1 MRRTDLTE
9 AIVDIMADPA
19 RLFTERQVADR
30 MNISPDAVGRL
41 RRATVPDPASG
52 LPPIT
57 GWVKVGKKHQLPATA
72 LAEYIAHLPVVA

>member
-9 AIVDIMADPA
+9 LVVDIMSDPA

-30 MNISPDAVGRL
+30 LNLSTDAVGRL
-41 RRATVPDPASG
+41 RRATVPDPANG

-57 GWVKVGKKHQLPATA
+57 GWVIVGKKHQLPATA

>member
-1 MRRTDLTE
+1 MSRNDLTE
-9 AIVDIMADPA
+9 LVVEVMSDPA

-30 MNISPDAVGRL
+30 MNISPDTVGRL
-41 RRATVPDPASG
+41 RRATTPDPANG

-57 GWVKVGKKHQLPATA
+57 GWVIVGKKHQLPATA